1 MELTE
6 LKILLQLPESD
17 TSNDAYLQM
26 KLGEAIDWVIRV
38 CGQSFLVDEVL
49 MLPRVAKGVVAQYV
63 AFELQGNHG
72 IKSESIGGMSQTFDS
87 ASERDS
93 ALISKLSQ
101 ARLRKVR
108 FTPYKRGFD
117 YGAY

>member
-6 LKILLQLPESD
+6 LKILLQLPEND
-17 TSNDAYLQM
+17 TSNDAYLEM
-26 KLGEAIDWVIRV
+26 KLGEAIDWVVRV
-38 CGQSFLVDEVL
+38 CGQSFLVNDKM

-87 ASERDS
+87 ANERDS

-101 ARLRKVR
+101 ARLRKMR
-108 FTPYKRGFD
+108 FIPYNRGYN
-117 YGAY
+117 YGPY

>member
-17 TSNDAYLQM
+17 TGNDAYLKM

-38 CGQSFLVDEVL
+38 CGQSFLIDDVL

-101 ARLRKVR
+101 ARLRKAR

-117 YGAY
+117 HGPY

>member
-1 MELTE
+1 MELKE

-17 TSNDAYLQM
+17 TSNDAYLEM
-26 KLGEAIDWVIRV
+26 KLGEAIDWVVRV
-38 CGQSFLVDEVL
+38 CGQSFLVNDKL

-72 IKSESIGGMSQTFDS
+72 IKSESIAGMSQTFDS
-87 ASERDS
+87 INERDS

-101 ARLRKVR
+101 ARLRKMR
-108 FTPYKRGFD
+108 FTPYNRGYN
-117 YGAY
+117 YGSY